1 MEIRRIASVRF
12 AMGASSYQR
21 YRAVTLVENVSQET
35 VVHILERQP
44 ELTGVDIQTGTLRRY
59 ADSLYFAPIIGYT
72 GPISSEELEAA
83 REQGWEYDASEQVG
97 KTGIEQAMES
107 TLRGRPGRE
116 TFYVD
121 SVGRVTQVLNSEE
134 PAAGE
139 DVWLTIDAQ
148 LQETIYHLL
157 EQKLAGI
164 LLSNLVPE
172 KDEGSDEWSID
183 ARDVIL
189 AVIENQVLDTAAF
202 GEADAGAGERRLYAA
217 FQGVRERHLGSL
229 EQILGTAMGQLPRT
243 CSAQPPTFRTCWRRR
258 DT

>member
-1 MEIRRIASVRF
+1 M
-12 AMGASSYQR
+12 
-21 YRAVTLVENVSQET
+21 
-35 VVHILERQP
+35 
-44 ELTGVDIQTGTLRRY
+44 
-59 ADSLYFAPIIGYT
+59 
-72 GPISSEELEAA
+72 
-83 REQGWEYDASEQVG
+83 
-97 KTGIEQAMES
+97 
-107 TLRGRPGRE
+107 
-116 TFYVD
+116 
-121 SVGRVTQVLNSEE
+121 
-134 PAAGE
+134 
-139 DVWLTIDAQ
+139 
-148 LQETIYHLL
+148 

-189 AVIENQVLDTAAF
+189 AVIENQVLDTATF
-202 GEADAGAGERRLYAA
+202 GEADAGAEERRLYAA

>member
-21 YRAVTLVENVSQET
+21 YRAVTLAENVSQET

-83 REQGWEYDASEQVG
+83 REQGWVYDASEQVG

-139 DVWLTIDAQ
+139 DV
-148 LQETIYHLL
+148 
-157 EQKLAGI
+157 
-164 LLSNLVPE
+164 
-172 KDEGSDEWSID
+172 
-183 ARDVIL
+183 
-189 AVIENQVLDTAAF
+189 
-202 GEADAGAGERRLYAA
+202 
-217 FQGVRERHLGSL
+217 
-229 EQILGTAMGQLPRT
+229 
-243 CSAQPPTFRTCWRRR
+243 
-258 DT
+258 